1 MKVLSKLDMSNN
13 SIENARF
20 ELVPTI
26 PNGVEDNIVKIGASG
41 ALVDSGVSISEVGGG
56 GGDMSNYYTKTE
68 VDAALDEKQDVIADL
83 ADIRSGAALG
93 ATALQ
98 EHQDISGKQDVLV
111 SGTNIKTI
119 NNQSL
124 LGEGNI
130 TIEGGGGDMSN
141 YYTKAEVNT
150 ALGNKQDVLQY
161 STMPTATEE
170 LFNSRKI
177 VQYIGDD
184 DNNYTY
190 GYYYIVSLSVP
201 VNGVGDIRYSWIP
214 FNPYEND
221 YVTFNDLDD
230 YVQSSSLATVATSGD
245 YEDLQNTPN
254 LSEVVTFTDLGD
266 YVTFNDLSDYAQSST
281 LATVATSGD
290 YGDLINTPDLS
301 DFVTESHVYEMG
313 FATNDDIADFITADY
328 LSNEGYVT
336 NSDISSFV
344 TESDVAEYLSNEG
357 YMTQSEVADYL
368 SNEAYVTESFLSD
381 TGYVTEEFLST
392 NDYLNTSNLGDAI
405 GVYLSDFITGDVLV
419 KYVTEI
425 DAKPNYATVEITD
438 TDTQGSYTYTI
449 DTSSLNIG
457 EAPIVQVTYNGQVLF
472 TDITI
477 TIDSSN
483 SEIVVTWD
491 DTKYSVDSN
500 NPLTVVIIGQA
511 PAQQ

>member
-1 MKVLSKLDMSNN
+1 MRVLSKLDMGNN

-41 ALVDSGVSISEVGGG
+41 ALVDSGVSISEVGG

-124 LGEGNI
+124 LGDGNI
-130 TIEGGGGDMSN
+130 TIEGGGGSAVQSDWEQNDSSADDFIKHKPDLSGYVTESYVYEMGFVTSN
-141 YYTKAEVNT
+141 EIADFVTES
-150 ALGNKQDVLQY
+150 DVANYL
-161 STMPTATEE
+161 TE
-170 LFNSRKI
+170 
-177 VQYIGDD
+177 
-184 DNNYTY
+184 NNYTTT
-190 GYYYIVSLSVP
+190 S
-201 VNGVGDIRYSWIP
+201 DI
-214 FNPYEND
+214 
-221 YVTFNDLDD
+221 
-230 YVQSSSLATVATSGD
+230 
-245 YEDLQNTPN
+245 
-254 LSEVVTFTDLGD
+254 
-266 YVTFNDLSDYAQSST
+266 
-281 LATVATSGD
+281 
-290 YGDLINTPDLS
+290 PDVS
-301 DFVTESHVYEMG
+301 DFVTESHIYEMG
-313 FATNDDIADFITADY
+313 FVTNSDIADFITESDVANYLSNEGYVTSSDLSNFITETDVANY

-336 NSDISSFV
+336 NSDLSNFI
-344 TESDVAEYLSNEG
+344 TETDVAEYLSSEG
-357 YMTQSEVADYL
+357 YMTQSDVADYL

-392 NDYLNTSNLGDAI
+392 NEYINASNIEDAI
-405 GVYLSDFITGDVLV
+405 STYLSDFITGDVLV

-449 DTSSLNIG
+449 DTSSLNVG
-457 EAPIVQVTYNGQVLF
+457 ALPIVQVTYNGQVLF
-472 TDITI
+472 TDITV

-511 PAQQ
+511 PAQ

>member
-41 ALVDSGVSISEVGGG
+41 ALVDSGVSISEVGG

-130 TIEGGGGDMSN
+130 TIEGGGGTSVQADW
-141 YYTKAEVNT
+141 E
-150 ALGNKQDVLQY
+150 QDD
-161 STMPTATEE
+161 SSAAD
-170 LFNSRKI
+170 
-177 VQYIGDD
+177 YIKHK
-184 DNNYTY
+184 
-190 GYYYIVSLSVP
+190 
-201 VNGVGDIRYSWIP
+201 
-214 FNPYEND
+214 
-221 YVTFNDLDD
+221 
-230 YVQSSSLATVATSGD
+230 
-245 YEDLQNTPN
+245 
-254 LSEVVTFTDLGD
+254 
-266 YVTFNDLSDYAQSST
+266 
-281 LATVATSGD
+281 
-290 YGDLINTPDLS
+290 PDLS
-301 DFVTESHVYEMG
+301 EYVTAARVYEMGFVTGEEIADFVTESDV
-313 FATNDDIADFITADY
+313 ANY

-336 NSDISSFV
+336 NSDISNFV
-344 TESDVAEYLSNEG
+344 TETDVAEYLSSEG
-357 YMTQSEVADYL
+357 YMTQSDVADYL

-392 NDYLNTSNLGDAI
+392 NEYVNASNIEDAI
-405 GVYLSDFITGDVLV
+405 STYLSDFITGDVLV

-491 DTKYSVDSN
+491 YTKYSVDSN

>member
-41 ALVDSGVSISEVGGG
+41 ALVDSGVSISEVGG

-130 TIEGGGGDMSN
+130 TIEGGGGTSVQADW
-141 YYTKAEVNT
+141 E
-150 ALGNKQDVLQY
+150 QDD
-161 STMPTATEE
+161 SSAAD
-170 LFNSRKI
+170 
-177 VQYIGDD
+177 YIKHK
-184 DNNYTY
+184 
-190 GYYYIVSLSVP
+190 
-201 VNGVGDIRYSWIP
+201 
-214 FNPYEND
+214 
-221 YVTFNDLDD
+221 
-230 YVQSSSLATVATSGD
+230 
-245 YEDLQNTPN
+245 
-254 LSEVVTFTDLGD
+254 
-266 YVTFNDLSDYAQSST
+266 
-281 LATVATSGD
+281 
-290 YGDLINTPDLS
+290 PDLS
-301 DFVTESHVYEMG
+301 EYVTAARVYEMGFVTGEEIADFVTESDV
-313 FATNDDIADFITADY
+313 ANY

-336 NSDISSFV
+336 NSDISNFV
-344 TESDVAEYLSNEG
+344 TETDVAEYLSSEG
-357 YMTQSEVADYL
+357 YMTQSDVADYL

-392 NDYLNTSNLGDAI
+392 NEYVNASNIEDAI
-405 GVYLSDFITGDVLV
+405 STYLSDFITGDVLV